1 MSGNEQIS
9 NFFSYFVFI
18 LDKFRLKFHELF
30 SSCCCCCKTVART
43 MVPFKSSGIIQHS
56 PISINTN
63 RSSLKFK
70 HKRNSTTSGGGQI
83 MANMAKHTG
92 INMYTHN
99 GPISPRLTNV

>member
-1 MSGNEQIS
+1 
-9 NFFSYFVFI
+9 
-18 LDKFRLKFHELF
+18 
-30 SSCCCCCKTVART
+30 
-43 MVPFKSSGIIQHS
+43 
-56 PISINTN
+56 
-63 RSSLKFK
+63 LKFK